1 MIIGPLSASLP
12 RRPHQVQQASAGQSP
27 DRVELTASSPA
38 PVSSLPLAAVA
49 GAAVGG
55 PAGTAVGRWADG
67 VEFRQKR
74 FFFFFK
80 SIDAEQAER
89 RAGEGKRVDLRP
101 PGQGWLRTEGAHE
114 LEQARFFYGS
124 APPPDEAETAAALRN
139 LAGRVEPFGAYREL
153 TTSESPQVLVQLD
166 NERKMV
172 LQSGEEARLADYLCG
187 GPGPQGLSQPEL
199 ARGLHALQQ
208 GNFSYQGDPAELYR
222 YGESYLSVAYRNV
235 QLGEHDLERVPDTL
249 KEPKEL
255 LDALAPRFP
264 KGLQEAYDFVR
275 QNPAPGTPE
284 QKAETLARLGQN
296 PLYQAVLERNQKE
309 PGRLSELLETA
320 HQAQRWAEGKHDR
333 AVALWKVCQD
343 EKLALTQEDG
353 ELLTLLGGDARAYP
367 RLARATPEQ
376 KAVLRTLLDSP
387 DPARGFRGDWKLVDH
402 PTLGVAFDDSPDQS
416 YPTEA
421 RTTLT
426 SPPLSLQGLSHCR
439 LSFRCDY
446 ELEQGYDQ
454 VHLEASR
461 NGESFQTLR
470 SFTGSSS
477 GEAVEVDLREYDGQS
492 LTLRWRLQADDQVE
506 QSGFRFGQLSLRGT
520 DAQGRVHTPLSLDSA
535 PVSADE
541 VVRLTLAQPDPAWL
555 GEACRRLGDHRAA
568 AALAKVLEGREKESD
583 YAEQTA
589 ALTLLAEQLGVRKA
603 TELWPNLS
611 GNWAEK
617 AEQTV
622 QLDQLSQLLGRPEL
636 TDELLKQGVT
646 TDEAATLRELAGKM
660 GDKPAGWKFEG
671 KWGVEG
677 PALVHPHYDNNC
689 DSSLT
694 TPPVELGPEAQLSF
708 ELRHE
713 LESGYDHLHVEIA
726 PEGGKFTRLTSFTGS
741 SGWRDHRLDL
751 SAYASQTVR
760 VRFRLTADDQSSS
773 DGVALR
779 ALKLGELS
787 FDRGQG
793 TLEQLAELARQGD
806 AAQIARV
813 DRLAVERG
821 PAAALTLSAA
831 LGPTED
837 EARLSELA
845 SRVGVDRA
853 VKLWPQVKSFQPSV
867 VEDRLTEC
875 SRLLDLTGSQGS
887 AESLATKLLQAGV
900 EARAL
905 VDFLDR
911 PPARPDFVADQGWQA
926 LPGGGYK
933 RGYQGTTDSSLT
945 TPALHLGQNSLLV
958 LEHSYGLES
967 GYDHVF
973 LQARRDG
980 GEWTTLKTWTG
991 QADDQRE
998 LIDLSAFDGGTV
1010 QLRLRLQADDQGHEW
1025 GYHLQ
1030 GMRVSSHSGPV
1041 FGFNTEKL
1049 AAEELV
1055 DRLVAVGPTGLSDEL
1070 SKLEQLEQ
1078 DLGSPSAALKLWPQT
1093 ADPSDV
1099 KNLGELGRNLGT
1111 RAAGALFTPGQPAGP
1126 ALEAFR
1132 ASGRLAAEAGQALD
1146 LGTQLE
1152 RARKLVSANLSEP
1165 ERAALRA
1172 LVGREDDL
1180 AGWKL
1185 DQGWQTRFVE
1195 GSGYGLGF
1203 PSYPADCKAS
1213 ATTPTL
1219 DLTGLTGARLRLRLG
1234 GSLESGYDS
1243 LCLEARRPGGQWQS
1257 LASFTGS
1264 QVPEQE
1270 HQLDLSTFD
1279 GGKLELRLRMQADD
1293 QGSDVGPQLRQM
1305 LVTGWRAQQ
1314 PEVALR
1320 LDSGPRTML
1329 SLVDQFDRLQPA
1341 ERSARLQATAILAE
1355 RLGSSSAALEVSGW
1369 LKSPDQLEPAALL
1382 ARSLGVAQA
1391 RSLWPSV
1398 VAAADPLQA
1407 ASRASLL
1414 SEQAATLEVKLG
1426 LEPSEKER
1434 TAFVTALLEQPCGAP
1449 QFARLTELLDMTG
1462 KLPEGLRL
1470 NDWVRRADGILSDN
1484 DGSGYQ
1490 TNANSSLLLGPV
1502 QDAATLT
1509 MELAYDLEDGYDT
1522 LKLEARQGEEWVE
1535 LDSLNGSAG
1544 FATRSWD
1551 VRGQGLS
1558 SAPQLRLRLTSD
1570 DQVNQ
1575 AGVRIRSLQLGS
1587 LAYEAARPTLADLSG
1602 ALVCPQEKLRDRMDL
1617 ITRLTVATGN
1627 LSAGLKG
1634 ARLLEPL
1641 EGSKE
1646 LNQSVEA
1653 LVLLTQRLGLS
1664 AASELWPALAANGAN
1679 LSPLVR
1685 VDLASRLE
1693 LVSRRWTPEAR
1704 AEDLSSLLAE
1714 VLAEASR
1721 PEGKVDRLLK
1731 SLEVLLPEDGARVV
1745 GFLQEHR
1752 APGGRLAHLTLAQA
1766 MDDFMAVIG
1775 TRVLSDSLEG
1785 VLEQML
1791 ARQGRTVEERDESL
1805 IVGGVVVRKKEHD
1818 QGAAP

>member
-1 MIIGPLSASLP
+1 MIIRPTSAALP
-12 RRPHQVQQASAGQSP
+12 RRPHQVQQVSAGQSP
-27 DRVELTASSPA
+27 DRVELTPSSAA
-38 PVSSLPLAAVA
+38 PVSGLPLAAVTGAAIGGPA
-49 GAAVGG
+49 GAAVG
-55 PAGTAVGRWADG
+55 RWAEG

-74 FFFFFK
+74 FFFFWK

-101 PGQGWLRTEGAHE
+101 PGKEWVRTEGAHE
-114 LEQARFFYGS
+114 LEQARYFYGS
-124 APPPDEAETAAALRN
+124 APPPDQAETAAALRN

-166 NERKMV
+166 NEREMV
-172 LQSGEEARLADYLCG
+172 VQSLEEARLADYLCG

-199 ARGLHALQQ
+199 ARGLYALQQ
-208 GNFSYQGDPAELYR
+208 GNFAYPGDPAELYR

-235 QLGEHDLERVPDTL
+235 QLGEHEIHRAPETL
-249 KEPKEL
+249 QEPKAL

-264 KGLQEAYDFVR
+264 KDLQEAYDYIR

-284 QKAETLARLGQN
+284 QKAETLARLGQS
-296 PLYQAVLERNQKE
+296 PLYQAVLERNEKE

-320 HQAQRWAEGKHDR
+320 HQARQWSQGKHDQ

-353 ELLTLLGGDARAYP
+353 ELLTRLGGDARAYP

-376 KAVLRTLLDSP
+376 KAVLRELLSAP
-387 DPARGFRGDWKLVDH
+387 DPARGFQGDWKLADH
-402 PTLGVAFDDSPDQS
+402 PTLGVTFDDSPDQS
-416 YPTEA
+416 YPREA

-439 LSFRCDY
+439 LSFRCEY
-446 ELEQGYDQ
+446 ELEQGYDH
-454 VHLEASR
+454 VHLEASQ
-461 NGESFQTLR
+461 NGGSFETLK
-470 SFTGSSS
+470 SFTGASS
-477 GEAVEVDLREYDGQS
+477 GEAVELDLREYDGQT

-568 AALAKVLEGREKESD
+568 AALAKVLEGREKDPD

-603 TELWPNLS
+603 TELWPNLK

-622 QLDQLSQLLGRPEL
+622 ELDQLSQLLGRPDL
-636 TDELLKQGVT
+636 TDELLKQGLT
-646 TDEAATLRELAGKM
+646 TETAATLRELAGKM

-671 KWGVEG
+671 RWGVEG
-677 PALVHPHYDNNC
+677 PALVHPPYPNNC

-694 TPPVELGPEAQLSF
+694 SPPVQLGQEAQLRF

-741 SGWRDHRLDL
+741 SGWSDHRLDL
-751 SAYASQTVR
+751 SEYAGQTVR
-760 VRFRLTADDQSSS
+760 VRFRLTSDDQAPAE
-773 DGVALR
+773 GVALR
-779 ALKLGELS
+779 AVKLGELS

-793 TLEQLAELARQGD
+793 TLDQLAELARQGD
-806 AAQIARV
+806 TAQIARV
-813 DRLAVERG
+813 DRLAAERG
-821 PAAALTLSAA
+821 PAAALTLAAA
-831 LGPTED
+831 LGAKED

-845 SRVGVDRA
+845 GRVGVDRA
-853 VKLWPQVKSFQPSV
+853 VKLWPQVKTFQPSV
-867 VEDRLTEC
+867 VEARLTEC
-875 SRLLDLTGSQGS
+875 SRLLDLTESEGSPE
-887 AESLATKLLQAGV
+887 ALATRLLQAGV

-911 PPARPDFVADQGWQA
+911 TPANPGFVADQGWQA
-926 LPGGGYK
+926 LPGGGFK
-933 RGYQGTTDSSLT
+933 RAYQGTTDSSLT
-945 TPALHLGQNSLLV
+945 TPRLQLGKNSLLV
-958 LEHSYGLES
+958 LEHSHGLES

-973 LQARRDG
+973 LQARREG
-980 GEWTTLKTWTG
+980 GEWTTLESWTG
-991 QADDQRE
+991 QADDTRK
-998 LIDLSAFDGGTV
+998 LVDLSAFDGGPV

-1030 GMRVSSHSGPV
+1030 GMRVSSDCGPV

-1055 DRLVAVGPTGLSDEL
+1055 DRLVAVGPAGLSDEL
-1070 SKLEQLEQ
+1070 SKLEQLAQ
-1078 DLGSPSAALKLWPQT
+1078 ALGSPSAALKLWPQT
-1093 ADPSDV
+1093 SDATDL
-1099 KNLGELGRNLGT
+1099 KTLGELGSNLGG
-1111 RAAGALFTPGQPAGP
+1111 RAAAALFAPGQPAGP

-1146 LGTQLE
+1146 MSTQLE
-1152 RARKLVSANLSEP
+1152 RARKLVAAQLTEP
-1165 ERAALRA
+1165 ERTALHA

-1185 DQGWQTRFVE
+1185 DPGWETRFVE
-1195 GSGYGLGF
+1195 GSGYGLSC
-1203 PSYPADCKAS
+1203 PNYPNECKAT
-1213 ATTPTL
+1213 ATTPSL

-1234 GSLESGYDS
+1234 GSLESGYDH
-1243 LCLEARRPGGQWQS
+1243 LRLEARQPGGQWQS

-1264 QVPEQE
+1264 QDPEQE
-1270 HQLDLSTFD
+1270 HQLDLSALD
-1279 GGKLELRLRMQADD
+1279 GGKLELRFRMDADD
-1293 QGSDVGPQLRQM
+1293 QGSDAGPQLRQV
-1305 LVTGWRAQQ
+1305 LVTGWRGQQ

-1341 ERSARLQATAILAE
+1341 ERAARLQATAALAE

-1369 LKSPDQLEPAALL
+1369 LKTPDQLEPAAVL
-1382 ARSLGVAQA
+1382 ASSLGVAQA
-1391 RSLWPSV
+1391 RALWPSV
-1398 VAAADPLQA
+1398 VAAADPVLA
-1407 ASRASLL
+1407 ASRASFL
-1414 SEQAATLEVKLG
+1414 SEQAAALEVKLG
-1426 LEPSEKER
+1426 LEPSEQER

-1449 QFARLTELLDMTG
+1449 QFARLAELLDMTG

-1470 NDWVRRADGILSDN
+1470 NDWVRRPDGILSDN

-1502 QDAATLT
+1502 KDASTLT
-1509 MELAYDLEDGYDT
+1509 LDMAYDLEAGYDY
-1522 LKLEARQGEEWVE
+1522 LKLEVRQGEEWVE
-1535 LDSLNGSAG
+1535 LDSLNGSSG
-1544 FATRSWD
+1544 FETRSWD
-1551 VRGQGLS
+1551 VRGRGQE
-1558 SAPQLRLRLTSD
+1558 LRLRLTSD
-1570 DQVNQ
+1570 DQANQ

-1587 LAYEAARPTLADLSG
+1587 LAYDASRPTLADLHG
-1602 ALVCPQEKLRDRMDL
+1602 ALACPQEKLRDRMDL
-1617 ITRLTVATGN
+1617 ITRLTMATGN

-1634 ARLLEPL
+1634 ARLLAPL

-1646 LNQSVEA
+1646 LNLSAEA

-1664 AASELWPALAANGAN
+1664 SATELWPALAASGSN

-1693 LVSRRWTPEAR
+1693 LVSRRWAPEAR
-1704 AEDLSSLLAE
+1704 AEDLSSLLIE
-1714 VLAEASR
+1714 VLAEADR
-1721 PEGKVDRLLK
+1721 PEGNADRLLK

-1745 GFLQEHR
+1745 SFLQEHR
-1752 APGGRLAHLTLAQA
+1752 APGGRLGHLTLAQA

-1785 VLEQML
+1785 VLDQML
-1791 ARQGRTVEERDESL
+1791 ARQGRTVEEREESL
-1805 IVGGVVVRKKEHD
+1805 IVGGVVVKKKEQD
-1818 QGAAP
+1818 QGASA